1 VKEGVSLSTKTS
13 LEALHP
19 LGASH
24 LKETS
29 MINRYISLAAAGL
42 VLAFAA
48 ADATAVICAAGVY
61 RAGCVG
67 PNGAAVVRHPVAA
80 PVYVRPV
87 GTVHCAAGV
96 YRAGCVGPHGGTAVI
111 RR

>member
-1 VKEGVSLSTKTS
+1 
-13 LEALHP
+13 
-19 LGASH
+19 
-24 LKETS
+24 
-29 MINRYISLAAAGL
+29 MNRSFSLAATGL
-42 VLAFAA
+42 VLALASLNA
-48 ADATAVICAAGVY
+48 SAIECAAGVY

-80 PVYVRPV
+80 PVYVRPA